1 MSSVFEF
8 GIIGNRKKIVITYF
22 KKTAYQAMNNFN
34 GTFD

>member
-1 MSSVFEF
+1 MIVYLNLESLE
-8 GIIGNRKKIVITYF
+8 IEKKIVITYF